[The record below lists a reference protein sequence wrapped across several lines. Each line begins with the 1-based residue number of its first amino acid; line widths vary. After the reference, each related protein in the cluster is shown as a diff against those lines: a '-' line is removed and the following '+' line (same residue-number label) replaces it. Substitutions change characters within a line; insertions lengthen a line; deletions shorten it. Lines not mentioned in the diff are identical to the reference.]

1 MSAMIEPFFYCLFAS
16 ILWAPLVF
24 FGAHRISAKDSGPMG
39 ALGSLSGKVWP
50 VALVIAALPVLTA
63 PIAASLGFSLRAP
76 APLPPM
82 AEMAAPV
89 AMTAETVQP
98 AMAAEAATV
107 SLADI
112 LRTAAVLYFYGFL
125 MLLALAVVRHIW
137 FAYRL
142 NYAIAIDEPA
152 LEAKLEYWR
161 ERIGV
166 NRRPRYVFSHIV
178 SSVCVYGFFRP
189 VIVMP
194 YALLERVSIEDA
206 ALMGAHEM
214 AHVKRGDVVLF
225 ALCSVVKAIFWFNP
239 FMHRICARAN
249 LAAEQ
254 GADALVL
261 ARGVNRRQYAHCF
274 VQGLKLAAGAPQNRF
289 TGDLVPSFTPFDKRS
304 RRARL
309 DAILSGEDQTALL
322 SLPAK
327 LSLGG
332 AAILAAG
339 LAFAQAA
346 FAVSPPAP
354 VHALPVAPVEG
365 EVGFGYGQTSKL
377 LGGDRQFHEGV
388 DIRAKRGTPVR
399 AAGEGKIIDATDRY
413 RGSVDWGKV
422 VVIDHG
428 HGLVTRYA
436 HLDSYVVRK
445 GDRVDAGDIIG
456 AVGSTGKATGPHLHF
471 EVIEDGKTID
481 PSPVLAVAPA
491 RQPRPVIA
499 PDPAPKIKTTRNV
512 QIAPM
517 PPEAVLAPDIDV
529 RASLETAPEADVEL
543 NQKQARKLEHRLA
556 KLESKLRKRFE
567 NFDAFGDLDDV
578 VIRFNDFELEGF
590 DGAEAFSEMLD
601 GQAFHFD
608 DRSNYHFV
616 TPDGIRFAF
625 NSDLSEEEKQEIR
638 RAHEQAKREAA
649 RAMKRAHEEMK
660 RAKVE
665 ADRVRRETLTELNER
680 NRELLLEQAERKR
693 ELEFERMERQ
703 AEREMARAEREIER
717 AERQRE
723 RAERKKEMAL
733 YQAEALKRQEEAIR
747 TAQKQLEQQLKQ
759 IEKRKKELERQ
770 RREEENR

>member
-1 MSAMIEPFFYCLFAS
+1 MSALIEPFFYCLFAS
-16 ILWAPLVF
+16 IVWAPLVF
-24 FGAHRISAKDSGPMG
+24 FGAHRISAKDAGPAG

-63 PIAASLGFSLRAP
+63 PIAASLGLSLRTP

-82 AEMAAPV
+82 AEIAAP
-89 AMTAETVQP
+89 ATMTAEVAKP
-98 AMAAEAATV
+98 IMVAETTAV
-107 SLADI
+107 SLADM

-125 MLLALAVVRHIW
+125 MFIALAVVRHIW

-152 LEAKLEYWR
+152 LEERLEYWR
-161 ERIGV
+161 ERLGV
-166 NRRPRYVFSHIV
+166 KRRPRYVFSHIV

-214 AHVKRGDVVLF
+214 AHVKRGDVTLF
-225 ALCSVVKAIFWFNP
+225 ALCSVVKAVFWFNP

-261 ARGVNRRQYAHCF
+261 ARGVSRRQYAHCF

-289 TGDLVPSFTPFDKRS
+289 TGELAPSFTPFDKRS

-309 DAILSGEDQTALL
+309 DAILSGETQSALL

-327 LSLGG
+327 LSLG
-332 AAILAAG
+332 AAAVLAAA

-346 FAVSPPAP
+346 FAVAPPAP

-377 LGGDRQFHEGV
+377 LGGDRPFHEGV
-388 DIRAKRGTPVR
+388 DIRAQRGTPVR
-399 AAGEGKIIDATDRY
+399 AAGEGKVIDATDRY

-471 EVIEDGKTID
+471 EVIENGETID
-481 PSPVLAVAPA
+481 PSPILALGPASAPN
-491 RQPRPVIA
+491 
-499 PDPAPKIKTTRNV
+499 PAPKVKTTRNV

-517 PPEAVLAPDIDV
+517 PPRAALAPGIDAK
-529 RASLETAPEADVEL
+529 ASVETAPEVDVEV
-543 NQKQARKLEHRLA
+543 NERKARKLEHRLA
-556 KLESKLRKRFE
+556 ELESKLRERFE
-567 NFDAFGDLDDV
+567 SFDAFSDLDDV

-608 DRSNYHFV
+608 DRSSFHFV

-649 RAMKRAHEEMK
+649 REMAGAREEIK
-660 RAKVE
+660 RAKAE
-665 ADRVRRETLTELNER
+665 AERVRREALTEHNER
-680 NRELLLEQAERKR
+680 NRELLLAQAERKR
-693 ELEFERMERQ
+693 ELEFERMERET
-703 AEREMARAEREIER
+703 EREIERAEHQIER

-723 RAERKKEMAL
+723 RAGRQKEMAL
-733 YQAEALKRQEEAIR
+733 QQAEALEREEEAIR
-747 TAQKQLEQQLKQ
+747 NAQKQLKQRLKE
-759 IEKRKKELERQ
+759 IETHKKKLERR